1 MNIPADERGIFM
13 AEEKK
18 PVTGSEA
25 AEEGYRAAKLIRKGM
40 RELERQYNTK
50 KTKKQR

>member
-1 MNIPADERGIFM
+1 M
-13 AEEKK
+13 EEKNK
-18 PVTGSEA
+18 TVSVKTGSEA
-25 AEEGYRAAKLIRKGM
+25 AEESYRAAKSIRKGL